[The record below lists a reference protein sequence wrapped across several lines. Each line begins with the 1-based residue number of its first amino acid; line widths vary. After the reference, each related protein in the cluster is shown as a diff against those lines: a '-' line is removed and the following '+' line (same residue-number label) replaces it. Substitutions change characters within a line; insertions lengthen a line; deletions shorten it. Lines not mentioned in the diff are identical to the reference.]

1 MPWSPE
7 DSLVIGISSRALFRL
22 DEEDRIYCDQGP
34 QAFIDYQR
42 AHEGDLA
49 RPGVAFPLVEALLKL
64 NQTLGR
70 EGGPAIEVVIISK
83 NHPDCGIRIRR
94 SLKHYDLK
102 IRRAVFTGGQ
112 PTLPNLRAFKVDL
125 FLSKEETAV
134 REAISAGISAGLI
147 YGGPEEPEPLDGT
160 PVFAFDGDSVL
171 FSGDADQAF
180 RQNNM
185 EGFEAFEFD
194 NIAKVLPP
202 GPLHKFALALEELRA
217 GCPIENPPF
226 RIALVTARAV
236 TYSERPL
243 LTLRQAGIRVDQ
255 SYFLDGMSKGT
266 LLAELRPLI
275 FFDDSAKNC
284 ADACVRTPT
293 VEIPVEETM
302 KTVVT
307 HASAPGRVRS
317 PERFFQVCRLVLK
330 KTFDEHEQALCMWQE
345 KNLSSLTDERFDSF
359 NDELERSARGTPSGR
374 QRRAR
379 GSQNE
384 DITKLMLFLEHALKK
399 HTSEAS

>member
-1 MPWSPE
+1 VPWSPE
-7 DSLVIGISSRALFRL
+7 NSLVIGISSRALFRL
-22 DEEDRIYCDQGP
+22 DEEDRIYCDHGT

-42 AHEGDLA
+42 EHEADLP

-70 EGGPAIEVVIISK
+70 EGSPAIEVVIISK

-112 PTLPNLRAFKVDL
+112 PTLPNLKAFQVDL
-125 FLSKEETAV
+125 FLSKEEAAV

-147 YGGPEEPEPLDGT
+147 YGGPEEPEALDGT

-180 RQNNM
+180 RENNM
-185 EGFEAFEFD
+185 EGFKAFEFD
-194 NIAKVLPP
+194 NITKALPP

-217 GCPIENPPF
+217 GCPIDNPPF

-243 LTLRQAGIRVDQ
+243 LTLREAGIRVDQ
-255 SYFLDGMSKGT
+255 SYFLDGMSKGM

-275 FFDDSAKNC
+275 FFDDSVKNC
-284 ADACVRTPT
+284 ADACAITPT
-293 VEIPVEETM
+293 VQILADEAV

-307 HASAPGRVRS
+307 RSSAPGRVSS
-317 PERFFQVCRLVLK
+317 PERFFQVCKLVLK
-330 KTFDEHEQALCMWQE
+330 KTFDEHEPALRMWEE
-345 KNLSSLTDERFDSF
+345 KNLSSLPDERYNSF
-359 NDELERSARGTPSGR
+359 NDELERSARGTPPGR
-374 QRRAR
+374 QRRAA
-379 GSQNE
+379 GSQND
-384 DITKLMLFLEHALKK
+384 DITKLMQFLEQALKK
-399 HTSEAS
+399 HTSQAS